1 MMDRRTLVQGGAL
14 SALSTLA
21 AAAAA
26 ATPAPAK
33 TATPDHSH
41 HAHGGGKNKALID
54 SSAACVTTG
63 EACLAHCLVL
73 LGQGEKEMAACA
85 TSVNQLL
92 AVCGALHRLAAQGA
106 SQLVAFAKVAA
117 SVCEE
122 CEKECRKH
130 EKKHAECKACGDA
143 CADCAKNCKAL
154 KA

>member
-1 MMDRRTLVQGGAL
+1 MDRRTLVQGGAF
-14 SALSTLA
+14 SALSALA

-33 TATPDHSH
+33 PAMADHSH
-41 HAHGGGKNKALID
+41 HTAGGGKYKALID

-73 LGQGEKEMAACA
+73 LGQGEKEMASCA

-92 AVCGALHRLAAQGA
+92 AVCGALHSLAAQGA
-106 SQLVAFAKVAA
+106 SQVVAFAKVAA
-117 SVCEE
+117 TVCEE

-130 EKKHAECKACGDA
+130 EKKHAECKACADA
-143 CADCAKNCKAL
+143 CADCAKSCKAL